1 MTEDSGLSAPPSPT
15 EAPPVARTAGA
26 LLRQARQAKG
36 LHIAALAASLK
47 VPQRKLEAL
56 EADRHEE
63 LLDATFARALA
74 QTMCRSLKVDPAP
87 VLALLPHAVDPA
99 LDRVAQGLNQPFRE
113 RPGREEPSSWLWLQR
128 PGPLVAIGLLI
139 AAAAVYLA
147 PSSLWGG
154 LMSGG
159 EGANLPAAAASEAV
173 FPPSTAGSAV
183 TTGDTGLDAPPA
195 PPLGAAATPTP
206 VLASTLPASAAALV
220 QGATASA
227 VPVAASPTPISAMA
241 TASGNGPLRVSA
253 RAQTWVEVRDANDQM
268 LANRTLE
275 SGEQLVLDGA
285 MPFKI
290 RIGNVAGAEVQ
301 FRGQPVDLSTRAI
314 NNVARFELK

>member
-1 MTEDSGLSAPPSPT
+1 MTEDSGTPAPMGLTAADVP
-15 EAPPVARTAGA
+15 RTAGA

-87 VLALLPHAVDPA
+87 VLALLPHAVEPP

-113 RPGREEPSSWLWLQR
+113 RPGREEPKTWAWLQR
-128 PGPLVAIGLLI
+128 PGPLAAMALLI
-139 AAAAVYLA
+139 AAGAVYLA
-147 PSSLWGG
+147 PSSLWSG
-154 LMSGG
+154 LGLGDGLNS
-159 EGANLPAAAASEAV
+159 PSAAASEPV
-173 FPPSTAGSAV
+173 FPPATASSGVSLGEPVVELQPAPPAAAPTPAGLVAAMASTPLQAAVSTANAAPSAV
-183 TTGDTGLDAPPA
+183 TTAAP
-195 PPLGAAATPTP
+195 AAG
-206 VLASTLPASAAALV
+206 S
-220 QGATASA
+220 
-227 VPVAASPTPISAMA
+227 
-241 TASGNGPLRVSA
+241 GPLRLSA

-285 MPFKI
+285 VPFKI
-290 RIGNVAGAEVQ
+290 RIGNAAGAEVQ

>member
-1 MTEDSGLSAPPSPT
+1 MPAPSGLTAAEAAPVP
-15 EAPPVARTAGA
+15 RTAGA

-113 RPGREEPSSWLWLQR
+113 RPGREEPQSWAWLKR

-147 PSSLWGG
+147 PGSLWSG
-154 LMSGG
+154 LGQG
-159 EGANLPAAAASEAV
+159 DGAATPSAAASEAA
-173 FPPSTAGSAV
+173 FPPSTASSAV
-183 TTGDTGLDAPPA
+183 VEAVVEAAPAPLLSAPAAASTAPLSLSTPTAAAPAVAAAPPPVT
-195 PPLGAAATPTP
+195 PPVTAT
-206 VLASTLPASAAALV
+206 
-220 QGATASA
+220 
-227 VPVAASPTPISAMA
+227 
-241 TASGNGPLRVSA
+241 GNGPLRLSA
-253 RAQTWVEVRDANDQM
+253 RAQTWVEVRDANEQI

-285 MPFKI
+285 VPFKI
-290 RIGNVAGAEVQ
+290 KIGNVAGAEVQ

>member
-1 MTEDSGLSAPPSPT
+1 MTEDSGTPAPMGLTAADVP
-15 EAPPVARTAGA
+15 RTAGA

-56 EADRHEE
+56 ESDRHEE

-113 RPGREEPSSWLWLQR
+113 RPGREEPQSWAWLKR
-128 PGPLVAIGLLI
+128 PGPLAAIALLV

-147 PSSLWGG
+147 PSSLWSG
-154 LMSGG
+154 LGQGDGVST
-159 EGANLPAAAASEAV
+159 PSAAASEPV
-173 FPPSTAGSAV
+173 FPPASPSSGVSLGEPAV
-183 TTGDTGLDAPPA
+183 DLQPA
-195 PPLGAAATPTP
+195 PPAATPTP
-206 VLASTLPASAAALV
+206 VGTVA
-220 QGATASA
+220 ATASA
-227 VPVAASPTPISAMA
+227 PAPVMAAVSTPRAAPA
-241 TASGNGPLRVSA
+241 TGDGPLRLSA
-253 RAQTWVEVRDANDQM
+253 RAQTWVEVRDASEQV
-268 LANRTLE
+268 LAMRTLE

-285 MPFKI
+285 MPLKI
-290 RIGNVAGAEVQ
+290 KIGNVAGAEVQ
-301 FRGQPVDLSTRAI
+301 FRGQPVDLSTRAV

>member
-1 MTEDSGLSAPPSPT
+1 MTEDSGLPVPP
-15 EAPPVARTAGA
+15 PPAEVPRTAGA

-113 RPGREEPSSWLWLQR
+113 RPGREEPQSWAWLKR
-128 PGPLVAIGLLI
+128 PGPLAAIGLLI

-147 PSSLWGG
+147 PSGLWSG
-154 LMSGG
+154 LGQG
-159 EGANLPAAAASEAV
+159 EGAATPSAAASEAA
-173 FPPSTAGSAV
+173 FPPATASSGPAAGETV
-183 TTGDTGLDAPPA
+183 VEAAPA
-195 PPLGAAATPTP
+195 PLLSAPAA
-206 VLASTLPASAAALV
+206 ASAAPLSLSTPT
-220 QGATASA
+220 TAAPA
-227 VPVAASPTPISAMA
+227 VVAAPPPVAAAA
-241 TASGNGPLRVSA
+241 GNGPLRLSA

-285 MPFKI
+285 MPLKI
-290 RIGNVAGAEVQ
+290 KIGNAAGAEVQ
-301 FRGQPVDLSTRAI
+301 FRGQPVDLSTRAV

>member
-1 MTEDSGLSAPPSPT
+1 MTEDSGTPAPLGLTAADVP
-15 EAPPVARTAGA
+15 RTAGA

-113 RPGREEPSSWLWLQR
+113 RPGREEPQSWAWLKR
-128 PGPLVAIGLLI
+128 PGPLAAIGLLV

-147 PSSLWGG
+147 PGSLWSG
-154 LMSGG
+154 LGQG
-159 EGANLPAAAASEAV
+159 EGVTAPSAAASEPV
-173 FPPSTAGSAV
+173 FPPATASSGVSLGEPAIE
-183 TTGDTGLDAPPA
+183 LQPA
-195 PPLGAAATPTP
+195 PPAATPTP
-206 VLASTLPASAAALV
+206 VGTVAQGGGASAPVSAAV
-220 QGATASA
+220 STPTAAPAT
-227 VPVAASPTPISAMA
+227 
-241 TASGNGPLRVSA
+241 GNGPLRLSA

-285 MPFKI
+285 LPFKI
-290 RIGNVAGAEVQ
+290 KIGNAAGAEVQ
-301 FRGQPVDLSTRAI
+301 FRGQPVDLGTRAV

>member
-1 MTEDSGLSAPPSPT
+1 MTEDSGTPAPMGLTAADVP
-15 EAPPVARTAGA
+15 RTAGA

-56 EADRHEE
+56 EGDRHEE

-113 RPGREEPSSWLWLQR
+113 RPGREEPQSWAWLRR
-128 PGPLVAIGLLI
+128 PGPLAAIALLV

-147 PSSLWGG
+147 PSSLWSG
-154 LMSGG
+154 LGQGDGVS
-159 EGANLPAAAASEAV
+159 APSAAASEPV
-173 FPPSTAGSAV
+173 FPPAAASSGVSPGEPAV
-183 TTGDTGLDAPPA
+183 ELQPAPPA
-195 PPLGAAATPTP
+195 VTPTP
-206 VLASTLPASAAALV
+206 VGTVAATASAPVLPAVSTASAAA
-220 QGATASA
+220 AT
-227 VPVAASPTPISAMA
+227 
-241 TASGNGPLRVSA
+241 GNGPLRLSA
-253 RAQTWVEVRDANDQM
+253 RAQTWVEVRDANEQV
-268 LANRTLE
+268 LAMRTLE

-290 RIGNVAGAEVQ
+290 KIGNAAGAEVQ
-301 FRGQPVDLSTRAI
+301 FRGQPVDLSMRAV